1 MVAVNPKDFRN
12 ALGRFATGIT
22 IVTTLHQGEV
32 RGITVNAFMSVSLEP
47 PMVLVS
53 IAQEA
58 KAHAALKD
66 SDRYGISVL
75 GEEQAHFSNHFAGRG
90 ARVANIPYTYL
101 DGFPLIEGAVTHL
114 LCRLTDTHD
123 VGDHTLFIGRVE
135 RLAWREGRPLLYY
148 TGQYGQLHEPETDPL
163 QGDRLV

>member
-1 MVAVNPKDFRN
+1 MAAVNPTDFRN

-22 IVTTLHQGEV
+22 IVTALHQGEV

-53 IAQEA
+53 VDRKA
-58 KAHAALKD
+58 KAHAVLAA

-75 GEEQAHFSNHFAGRG
+75 GEEQAHFSNHFAGRE
-90 ARVANIPYTYL
+90 AHVANIPYTYL

-114 LCRLTDTHD
+114 LCRLADTHD

-135 RLAWREGRPLLYY
+135 RLTWREGRPLLFY
-148 TGQYGQLHEPETDPL
+148 TGAYGQLHEPETDPL
-163 QGDRLV
+163 QGDRLI